1 MIILKNG
8 KFISGNRIFR
18 AGDSLPD
25 TEITRLLVEQGRAEI
40 IETNTRKNKSAKKI
54 EPDKANV
61 TQNNIAQENV
71 KVDT

>member
-25 TEITRLLVEQGRAEI
+25 TEITRLLIEHGRAEI
-40 IETNTRKNKSAKKI
+40 IETNTKKNKSAKKI
-54 EPDKANV
+54 EPVVQTNV
-61 TQNNIAQENV
+61 AQENV